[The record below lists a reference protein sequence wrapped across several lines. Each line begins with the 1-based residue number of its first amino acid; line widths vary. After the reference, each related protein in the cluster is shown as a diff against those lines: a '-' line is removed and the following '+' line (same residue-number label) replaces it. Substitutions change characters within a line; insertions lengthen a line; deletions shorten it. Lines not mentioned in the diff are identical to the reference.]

1 MVKDTALDTRVP
13 GDDVLRVTIAP
24 DSIIRIAGAGPS
36 GLTAA
41 IVLANAGHRVEVFER
56 RNACGA
62 RFGGD
67 LQGLENWSSP
77 VDVLDELRLLGI
89 PANFDAAPFSQG
101 IQTDGR
107 HDDVFRFDRPVFYLV
122 KRGDVAGS
130 LDRGLVHTATA
141 AGVRIRFGQSCP
153 NPTAD
158 IVATGPR
165 GRAPFAID
173 AGIVFETDAPDCA
186 IALLN
191 DDAAPGGYAYLL
203 ITNGYGCCCT
213 MLFDDFPSIHAR
225 LAQVRDVLL
234 NQRGIAVRN
243 PRPVGGLGHVR
254 AEGEWLDGCAP
265 RVGEAAG
272 LQDFL
277 WGFGIRLAVQSGALA
292 AGALIQSADYRAL
305 AQARFGPTLRI
316 GATNRWLWEQG
327 GGGRYSLVRGIL
339 RTAGAGRVLRTIHR
353 DQWWHRLLA
362 PIARR
367 SLASR
372 YPAVFGPLPSKKDN
386 NATAP
391 VASVA

>member
-1 MVKDTALDTRVP
+1 VTIALDT
-13 GDDVLRVTIAP
+13 T
-24 DSIIRIAGAGPS
+24 IRIAGAGPS

-41 IVLANAGHRVEVFER
+41 IVLAHAGHRVDVFER
-56 RNACGA
+56 RSVCGA

-77 VDVLDELRLLGI
+77 LDVLDELRSLGI
-89 PANFDAAPFSQG
+89 PVEFDAAPFSQG

-107 HDDVFRFDRPVFYLV
+107 KDDHLHFDRPAFYLV
-122 KRGDVAGS
+122 KRGNVPGS
-130 LDRGLVHTATA
+130 LDRALARAAVAADVRVH
-141 AGVRIRFGQSCP
+141 FGHSCP
-153 NPTAD
+153 EGTAD

-191 DDAAPGGYAYLL
+191 DSAAPGGYAYLL

-225 LAQVRDVLL
+225 FAQVRTILL
-234 NQRGIAVRN
+234 EQRGITVRN
-243 PRPVGGLGHVR
+243 PRTVGGLGHVR
-254 AEGEWLDGCAP
+254 AEGEWLNGRAP
-265 RVGEAAG
+265 VVGEAAG

-277 WGFGIRLAVQSGALA
+277 WGFGIRLAMQSGALA
-292 AGALIQSADYRAL
+292 AQALMQSADYRTL
-305 AQARFGPTLRI
+305 AQVRFGPTLRF
-316 GATNRWLWEQG
+316 GTTNRWLWEQAG
-327 GGGRYSLVRGIL
+327 GGHYGLVRGIL
-339 RTAGAGRVLRTIHR
+339 RTAGAGRILRTLHR
-353 DQWWHRLLA
+353 EQWWHRLLA

-372 YPAVFGPLPSKKDN
+372 YPAVFDAPSSKN
-386 NATAP
+386 AGSATAP

>member
-1 MVKDTALDTRVP
+1 VTIALDT
-13 GDDVLRVTIAP
+13 T
-24 DSIIRIAGAGPS
+24 IRIAGAGPS

-41 IVLANAGHRVEVFER
+41 IVLAQAGHTVDVFER
-56 RNACGA
+56 RSTCGA

-77 VDVLDELRLLGI
+77 LDVLDELRALGI
-89 PANFDAAPFSQG
+89 PADFDAAPFSQG

-107 HDDVFRFDRPVFYLV
+107 HDDLIHFDRPAFYLV
-122 KRGDVAGS
+122 KRGDVPGS
-130 LDRGLVHTATA
+130 LDRGLMRAAKA
-141 AGVRIRFGQSCP
+141 AGVRIRFGESCP
-153 NPTAD
+153 EGAAD

-213 MLFDDFPSIHAR
+213 MLFDDFPSIHTR
-225 LAQVRDVLL
+225 LAQVRTILL
-234 NQRGIAVRN
+234 EQRGITVRN

-254 AEGEWLDGCAP
+254 ADGEWLDGRAP

-292 AGALIQSADYRAL
+292 ARALMQSADYRTL

-316 GATNRWLWEQG
+316 GATNRWLWERA
-327 GGGRYSLVRGIL
+327 GGGRYALVRGIL
-339 RTAGAGRVLRTIHR
+339 RTAGAGRVLRTLHR

-372 YPAVFGPLPSKKDN
+372 YPAVFGPLSSKKDN
-386 NATAP
+386 SATAP
-391 VASVA
+391 VISVA